1 MQGYLCFLRGIN
13 MSIEFILGMVC
24 GVLLC
29 LFGLALIAARHSSST
44 EKKEEKEKEEDPADW
59 WKHGRRQD
67 DEEEEF
73 Q

>member
-1 MQGYLCFLRGIN
+1 M
-13 MSIEFILGMVC
+13 EFVLGMVC

-29 LFGLALIAARHSSST
+29 LFGLALIAARHSFST
-44 EKKEEKEKEEDPADW
+44 EVKKEEDPADW